1 MQVGQNK
8 TEAEILQLALEAFRK
23 TVFPVQADVEVLD
36 REIARTEGVRPELV
50 LNMIL
55 KGKKHRF
62 IAEVKN
68 TLPKA
73 QRQIMIMQRERMK
86 DPLLLVT
93 RYANPV
99 MAEELRQNGIEFID
113 TAGNA
118 FIDRDPVHIF
128 VKGNK
133 LREKPGR
140 TAVKRIF
147 KAAGLK
153 MIYAFLCDPGLVE
166 KTYRDIAA
174 GAGVALGTVDRI
186 MRELKELGFILDLGK
201 QGFRLVRKEDLLQRW
216 VIAYPEQFR
225 PKLVLGCYKGEPGWW
240 EKKRLLPKLAQWG
253 GEVAAERITQY
264 LKPELI
270 TIYTDPKH
278 LNKVLL
284 ENKLRQDEVGN
295 VEVLERFWKQNAN
308 RPEETVPPLLIYTDL
323 LATGAQRNLEAAKL
337 IYDKYLVQLIG
348 KD

>member
-1 MQVGQNK
+1 MQTDQKN

-23 TVFPVQADVEVLD
+23 TVFPVPADFEVLE
-36 REIARTEGVRPELV
+36 RGIARAGEMRPDLI

-62 IAEVKN
+62 AAEVKN

-73 QRQIMIMQRERMK
+73 QRQLLFLYRINVK

-93 RYANPV
+93 RYVNPV
-99 MAEELRQNGIEFID
+99 MAEELKQNGIEFID

-118 FIDRDPVHIF
+118 FINRHPVHIF

-133 LREKPGR
+133 LREKPAK

-153 MIYAFLCDPGLVE
+153 VIFAFLCDPGLVK

-174 GAGVALGTVDRI
+174 VTGVSLGTVDRI
-186 MRELKELGFILDLGK
+186 MRELKELGFIFDLGK
-201 QGFRLVRKEDLLQRW
+201 QGFKLVRKKDLLERW
-216 VIAYPEQFR
+216 VIAYPEQLR
-225 PKLVLGCYKGEPGWW
+225 PKLVLGRYKGEPGWW
-240 EKKRLLPKLAQWG
+240 EKKRLDPKLAQWG
-253 GEVAAERITQY
+253 GEVAADRITKY
-264 LKPELI
+264 LKPELV
-270 TIYTDPKH
+270 TLYADPER
-278 LNKVLL
+278 LNKLLL
-284 ENKLRQDEVGN
+284 ENRLRKDEAGN
-295 VEVLERFWKQNAN
+295 VEVLVKFWKQNGN
-308 RPEETVPPLLIYTDL
+308 NPEETVHPLLIYADL

-337 IYDKYLVQLIG
+337 IYEKYLVQLIG

>member
-1 MQVGQNK
+1 
-8 TEAEILQLALEAFRK
+8 
-23 TVFPVQADVEVLD
+23 
-36 REIARTEGVRPELV
+36 
-50 LNMIL
+50 
-55 KGKKHRF
+55 
-62 IAEVKN
+62 
-68 TLPKA
+68 
-73 QRQIMIMQRERMK
+73 MQRERMK
-86 DPLLLVT
+86 APLLLVT

-99 MAEELRQNGIEFID
+99 MAEELKQDGIEFID

-118 FIDRDPVHIF
+118 FIDRYAVHIF

-186 MRELKELGFILDLGK
+186 MRELKELGFIIDLGK

-216 VIAYPEQFR
+216 VIAYPEQLR
-225 PKLVLGCYKGEPGWW
+225 PKLVLERYKGEPGWW
-240 EKKRLLPKLAQWG
+240 KKKRLEPKLAQWG
-253 GEVAAERITQY
+253 GEIAAERITQY

-278 LNKVLL
+278 LNRVLL
-284 ENKLRQDEVGN
+284 ENKLRKDEVGN

-308 RPEETVPPLLIYTDL
+308 QPEETVPPLLIYADL
-323 LATGAQRNLEAAKL
+323 LASGAQRNLEAAKL
-337 IYDKYLVQLIG
+337 IYEKYLIRLIG